1 MRLSGDDLHERV
13 GALKLMEKL
22 IELFKGKLCVYSLSF
37 VFLVQQIHLEVN
49 ETLTVALDVR
59 ISSCN

>member
-1 MRLSGDDLHERV
+1 M

-22 IELFKGKLCVYSLSF
+22 IELFKGQLCVDGLSF
-37 VFLVQQIHLEVN
+37 IFLVQQIHLEVD

-59 ISSCN
+59 ISSCNYTKLTS